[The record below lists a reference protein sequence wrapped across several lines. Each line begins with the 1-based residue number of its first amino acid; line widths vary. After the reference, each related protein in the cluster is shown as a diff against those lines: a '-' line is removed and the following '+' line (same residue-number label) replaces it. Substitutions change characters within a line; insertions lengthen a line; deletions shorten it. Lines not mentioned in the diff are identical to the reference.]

1 MSELFLRYLHTQ
13 RGRRIIPVQGIAAE
27 FRGGGGGQR
36 KGCPTA
42 CLWLRDDLR
51 RDSDG
56 ERESCWQEKLK
67 ETTATWRRELG
78 QCLAI
83 LEQGDLEKLG

>member
-42 CLWLRDDLR
+42 FG
-51 RDSDG
+51 S
-56 ERESCWQEKLK
+56 ETIYAEIATAREKVVGKKS
-67 ETTATWRRELG
+67 
-78 QCLAI
+78 
-83 LEQGDLEKLG
+83 